1 MDECNMKP
9 LATKTRRRGTIL
21 LMIVGLLAML
31 FVVVSAYIV
40 LARFDRQALGFVRQG
55 TQVSRIIDSIH
66 DLLAAEIRGP
76 RTTPGASVT
85 GAAYVDTPA
94 YYDGA
99 VGTPGTKVRGAPW
112 LASPEPVRDPNGA
125 AWPEDY
131 SYPVVTGASG
141 KVSGKRGLTGL
152 MYDADG
158 PTGSPPMNVYVR
170 PGNPQN
176 AATLTPDTI
185 ANAREPFT
193 DADGDGIPDS
203 YFGSVSVL
211 TELANALVGRS
222 LRANTTPEALNWHQ
236 VNPDA
241 NRLAWQQFSELARY
255 TVAAK
260 IVSHGGMVQVSTP
273 TNDKRWNSE
282 FIGNM
287 FNWVKHPQDSGWLFP
302 RQYQEDRTQLLNM
315 WAQRGAV
322 EPFLRRR
329 GGLLAGTEGAVEQ
342 GVPPALWELQKRF
355 GRTFVPQYGL
365 ALKEDNWQR
374 FNLASLNEWNAWRRA
389 ATIDPVAYNA
399 NSNVRDAYVPRQLL
413 TTVNLSDELAREQGR
428 YVDPVDPNNSLEF
441 SPRYWNYQL
450 GTPPPPWLWPGIEP
464 GALKYYLGRIRGAF
478 DPVQKRFLTTGAS
491 NEIIRDLVSYF
502 CEMLAGHKD
511 FPDLDPNTPLTD
523 NERRLQQAYML
534 AVNTVAFAAPHG
546 INQQVDAV
554 WTLDLAGN
562 RYIGYAPQPFITQVV
577 AYNDPEDPNDPN
589 SPPRIALA
597 VELYVPHDSAVPHP
611 GSLANY
617 ALDLQYFGL
626 SIDDNFI
633 PGNPSAAALAQLAG
647 RTQGR
652 TFTWYSVHSGNNA
665 FFDSHNPNGK
675 FTTFS
680 VPYEADGQPIKVK
693 LWRQSFSLGWY
704 LVDEIEVETED
715 TGGVGLPRNEK
726 WYVNLR
732 RDTSWEP
739 YLGRWDQQQTGAP
752 ARWRMA
758 VAFQPDDPEYKQLHT
773 VVRGSSP
780 DPNIVLPPYQLGSG
794 IDDPFNTGMLEDRS
808 ADQLCAIGGHP
819 LGPAVPLYLMNAGAD
834 SWPTES
840 YAFIH
845 GTKRPASF
853 PTVGFMLFVPRLSH
867 MVTSG
872 GERKPMSRL
881 LRDLWKDRYSL
892 DPNNPTLLPL
902 PPADFGHMPIFDN
915 TQEVQSG
922 AKKVVGEFADT
933 GRIPWG
939 LLVFDYFTTLNP
951 NDANSD
957 GTEGD
962 RLDPYRVEGRININA
977 APWYVLAGLPL
988 LGPTSSGDLAL
999 SKFGEAAFWS
1009 IKSGGLV
1016 GTAAD
1021 PNNPAPRYPSG
1032 LVNGSNLTN
1041 GGWYRMRPWLAQSIA
1056 AYRDRVQ
1063 YATYVGA
1070 EPPLEMAY
1078 RRSDPYEPNAPYR
1091 PARYGPANEPV
1102 RGASDIS
1109 QNGDSRLWKRGFLSI
1124 GELANVMG
1132 FDASILPGA
1141 TWVAGGGDSNPVLG
1155 PYTIGVNQY
1164 HLGGDFMKAVSLLAL
1179 LDTQF
1184 LTTRSNTFTVYLTLT
1199 DRKDPQA
1206 SVRSQVTIDRSNLL
1220 PRLLPGYDSDNNGY
1234 PDTFITQEDSGLP
1247 ETVGQREV
1255 SYFNA
1260 RYDE

>member
-1 MDECNMKP
+1 MYGDAPGMDECNMKP

-55 TQVSRIIDSIH
+55 TQVSRIIDSIQ
-66 DLLAAEIRGP
+66 DVLAAEIRGP

-99 VGTPGTKVRGAPW
+99 VGAQGAEVRGAPW
-112 LASPEPVRDPNGA
+112 LASPEPVRDPNVGTS
-125 AWPEDY
+125 WPEDY
-131 SYPVVTGASG
+131 SYPVVTAASG
-141 KVSGKRGLTGL
+141 KVSGKRALTGL

-158 PTGSPPMNVYVR
+158 HTNSMDVYVR

-176 AATLTPDTI
+176 VASLTPDTI
-185 ANAREPFT
+185 ANARDVFT

-203 YFGSVSVL
+203 HFGAVSIL

-222 LRANTTPEALNWHQ
+222 LRADITPEALNWHQ
-236 VNPDA
+236 ANPDA

-260 IVSHGGMVQVSTP
+260 IVSHGGMVQVSSP
-273 TNDKRWNSE
+273 TQDKRWNTE
-282 FIGNM
+282 FLGNM
-287 FNWVKHPQDSGWLFP
+287 FNWVQPPDPSELLLPQQYLTDRRQLF
-302 RQYQEDRTQLLNM
+302 DM

-329 GGLLAGTEGAVEQ
+329 GGLLAGYDGDKQEN
-342 GVPPALWELQKRF
+342 VPPALWTLQQRF
-355 GRTFVPQYGL
+355 GETFVPKYGR
-365 ALKEDNWQR
+365 EDDWQR
-374 FNLASLNEWNAWRRA
+374 FNLASLNEWNAWRQA
-389 ATIDPVAYNA
+389 VTIDPVAYNDDPK
-399 NSNVRDAYVPRQLL
+399 VRERYVPRQLL
-413 TTVNLSDELAREQGR
+413 TTVNLSDELAREQGK
-428 YVDPVDPNNSLEF
+428 YLDPVDPNNSLEF

-450 GTPPPPWLWPGIEP
+450 GTPPAGLWPGIEP

-478 DPVQKRFLTTGAS
+478 DPVQKRFLANGTS
-491 NEIIRDLVSYF
+491 NEILRDLVSYF

-511 FPDLDPNTPLTD
+511 FPDLDPNTSLSD
-523 NERRLQQAYML
+523 DERRLRQAYML
-534 AVNTVAFAAPHG
+534 AVNTVAFAAPRG

-554 WTLDLAGN
+554 WIDDLQGN

-577 AYNDPEDPNDPN
+577 AYNNPDTDPGNPNPA
-589 SPPRIALA
+589 RVALA
-597 VELYVPHDSAVPHP
+597 VELYIPHDSAVPHSE
-611 GSLANY
+611 SLANY

-626 SIDDNFI
+626 SINDHFI
-633 PGNPSAAALAQLAG
+633 PGDPGAAALAQLAG
-647 RTQGR
+647 RTKGR

-665 FFDSHNPNGK
+665 FFDSYEPNGK

-680 VPYEADGQPIKVK
+680 VPYETDGQAIKVK

-715 TGGVGLPRNEK
+715 TGGVGLPRNEE

-739 YLGRWDQQQTGAP
+739 YLGRWEQEQAGAP

-773 VVRGSSP
+773 VVRNGSP
-780 DPNIVLPPYQLGSG
+780 DPNIVLPPHQLGSG
-794 IDDPFNTGMLEDRS
+794 IDDPFNTGIQEDRG
-808 ADQLCAIGGHP
+808 AHDLCAIGGYP

-834 SWPTES
+834 FWPSES
-840 YAFIH
+840 YANIH

-867 MVTSG
+867 MVTAG

-881 LRDLWKDRYSL
+881 LRDLWKDRNYSL
-892 DPNNPTLLPL
+892 NPVEGRL

-915 TQEVQSG
+915 TQDVHGG
-922 AKKVVGEFADT
+922 AKKVIGEFAGT

-957 GTEGD
+957 GREND
-962 RLDPYRVEGRININA
+962 ALDPYRVEGRININT

-988 LGPTSSGDLAL
+988 LGPSSSGDLAL

-1009 IKSGGLV
+1009 TKSGVLV
-1016 GTAAD
+1016 GPPAD
-1021 PNNPAPRYPSG
+1021 PNNPAPRYPWA
-1032 LVNGSNLTN
+1032 LLDGSALTN
-1041 GGWYRMRPWLAQSIA
+1041 GGWYRMSRWLAQSIA

-1063 YATYVGA
+1063 YADNVTGKNPLPFA
-1070 EPPLEMAY
+1070 ESFSRTGY
-1078 RRSDPYEPNAPYR
+1078 RMVAGGNSDPY
-1091 PARYGPANEPV
+1091 GPI
-1102 RGASDIS
+1102 RGA
-1109 QNGDSRLWKRGFLSI
+1109 GDDVLTPSTSATWKRGFLTV

-1132 FDASILPGA
+1132 FDGSTYGIG
-1141 TWVAGGGDSNPVLG
+1141 TENPVLG
-1155 PYTIGVNQY
+1155 GYRGDPSVQ
-1164 HLGGDFMKAVSLLAL
+1164 LGGDFMKAVSLLAL

-1199 DRKDPQA
+1199 DRQDPQA

-1220 PRLLPGYDSDNNGY
+1220 PRLLPGYDSDRNGY
-1234 PDTFITQEDSGLP
+1234 PDTFVTQEDSGLP

>member
-1 MDECNMKP
+1 MKP

-66 DLLAAEIRGP
+66 DVLAAEIRGP

-94 YYDGA
+94 YYDGDPNLP
-99 VGTPGTKVRGAPW
+99 TTKVRGAPW
-112 LASPEPVRDPNGA
+112 LASPEPVRTPGADPNLPA
-125 AWPEDY
+125 
-131 SYPVVTGASG
+131 SFQYPVVTGASG
-141 KVSGKRGLTGL
+141 KASGKRPLTGL
-152 MYDADG
+152 MWNAFDASSGEGVD
-158 PTGSPPMNVYVR
+158 VR
-170 PGNPQN
+170 PGNAQN
-176 AATLTPDTI
+176 AVTLTPDTI

-222 LRANTTPEALNWHQ
+222 VRANITPEALNWHQ

-260 IVSHGGMVQVSTP
+260 IVSHGGMVQVSAP
-273 TNDKRWNSE
+273 TNTKRWNSE
-282 FIGNM
+282 FLGNM
-287 FNWVKHPQDSGWLFP
+287 FNWVKHPQDFGWLLP
-302 RQYQEDRTQLLNM
+302 QQYPADRTQLFDM

-329 GGLLAGTEGAVEQ
+329 GGLLAGSEGDVEQ
-342 GVPPALWELQKRF
+342 GVPPALWTLQQRF
-355 GRTFVPQYGL
+355 GKTFVPQYGR
-365 ALKEDNWQR
+365 EDDWQR
-374 FNLASLNEWNAWRRA
+374 FNLASLTEWNAWRRA
-389 ATIDPVAYNA
+389 ATIDPVAFNA
-399 NSNVRDAYVPRQLL
+399 NASVRNQYMPRQLL
-413 TTVNLSDELAREQGR
+413 TTVNLSDELAREQGK

-450 GTPPPPWLWPGIEP
+450 ATPPASLWPGIEP

-502 CEMLAGHKD
+502 CEMLAGYKD

-534 AVNTVAFAAPHG
+534 AVNTVAFAAPRG
-546 INQQVDAV
+546 DNQYVDAV
-554 WTLDLAGN
+554 WIDDLRGN

-577 AYNDPEDPNDPN
+577 AYNDPDPDPNAANPA
-589 SPPRIALA
+589 RVALA
-597 VELYVPHDSAVPHP
+597 VELYIPHDTVEAYSGGSAKW
-611 GSLANY
+611 

-626 SIDDNFI
+626 SINDNFV
-633 PGNPSAAALAQLAG
+633 GGGYTNTLAPLSG
-647 RTQGR
+647 RAEGR
-652 TFTWYSVHSGNNA
+652 TFRWYSVHSGNNA
-665 FFDSHNPNGK
+665 FFDSHSPNGK
-675 FTTFS
+675 FTTLS
-680 VPYEADGQPIKVK
+680 VPYVSDGQAIKVK

-704 LVDEIEVETED
+704 LVDEMEVKTED
-715 TGGVGLPRNEK
+715 LTGKLPVGEE
-726 WYVNLR
+726 WYVNVR

-739 YLGRWDQQQTGAP
+739 YLGRWEQTGAP

-758 VAFQPDDPEYKQLHT
+758 VAFRPGDPNNPNEPDDPEYKALHT
-773 VVRGSSP
+773 AWRGVPP
-780 DPNIVLPPYQLGSG
+780 DPNIVLPQLGSG
-794 IDDPFNTGMLEDRS
+794 IDDPFGAGL
-808 ADQLCAIGGHP
+808 ADSGSHELCAIGGHP
-819 LGPAVPLYLMNAGAD
+819 LGPAVPLYLMNAGAER
-834 SWPTES
+834 WPDPGVS
-840 YAFIH
+840 FASVH
-845 GTKRPASF
+845 GTRRPASF

-881 LRDLWKDRYSL
+881 LRDLWHASHGGLGYSL
-892 DPNNPTLLPL
+892 NPADGRL
-902 PPADFGHMPIFDN
+902 PPVDFGHMPIFDN
-915 TQEVQSG
+915 TQNVQSG
-922 AKKVVGEFADT
+922 AQKVVGEFADT

-957 GTEGD
+957 GRED
-962 RLDPYRVEGRININA
+962 DPLDQYRVEGRININA

-988 LGPTSSGDLAL
+988 LGPSSSGDLAL

-1016 GTAAD
+1016 GTPAD
-1021 PNNPAPRYPSG
+1021 PNNPLPRYPSG
-1032 LVNGSNLTN
+1032 LVYGSNLTN

-1056 AYRDRVQ
+1056 AYRDRVP
-1063 YATYVGA
+1063 YANYVSA

-1078 RRSDPYEPNAPYR
+1078 CRSDPSVPNAPYR
-1091 PARYGPANEPV
+1091 PARYGPANEPM
-1102 RGASDIS
+1102 RGAADIS
-1109 QNGDSRLWKRGFLSI
+1109 QNADSRLWKRGFLSV

-1132 FDASILPGA
+1132 FDAAVLPGT
-1141 TWVAGGGDSNPVLG
+1141 TWVSGDGEHNRVLG
-1155 PYTIGVNQY
+1155 PYFDGTQY
-1164 HLGGDFMKAVSLLAL
+1164 YELGGDFMKAVSLLAL

-1199 DRKDPQA
+1199 DRQDPQA

-1220 PRLLPGYDSDNNGY
+1220 PRLLRAYDSDNNGY
-1234 PDTFITQEDSGLP
+1234 LDTFITQEDSGLP

>member
-9 LATKTRRRGTIL
+9 SATKSRRRGTIL

-66 DLLAAEIRGP
+66 DVLAAEIRGP

-94 YYDGA
+94 YYDGT
-99 VGTPGTKVRGAPW
+99 VGAPGTKVRGAPW
-112 LASPEPVRDPNGA
+112 LASPEPVRDPNGST
-125 AWPEDY
+125 WPEDY

-141 KVSGKRGLTGL
+141 NVSGKRALTGL
-152 MYDADG
+152 MWDASDAVAG
-158 PTGSPPMNVYVR
+158 EGVAVR
-170 PGNPQN
+170 PGDPNYL
-176 AATLTPDTI
+176 ASMTAWPDTI
-185 ANAREPFT
+185 ANAREPFM
-193 DADGDGIPDS
+193 DADGDGIADS

-222 LRANTTPEALNWHQ
+222 LRANITPEALNWHEA
-236 VNPDA
+236 NPDA

-260 IVSHGGMVQVSTP
+260 IVSHGGMVQVSSP
-273 TNDKRWNSE
+273 TDGFRWNNE
-282 FIGNM
+282 FLGNM
-287 FNWVKHPQDSGWLFP
+287 FNWVAYPGEGPLAPRYNATHRTWLF
-302 RQYQEDRTQLLNM
+302 DM

-329 GGLLAGTEGAVEQ
+329 GGLLAGYDGTTDR
-342 GVPPALWELQKRF
+342 GVPPALWTLQNNF
-355 GRTFVPQYGL
+355 PFTFIPQYGFL
-365 ALKEDNWQR
+365 PQYGTKEDNWQR
-374 FNLASLNEWNAWRRA
+374 FNLASLNEWSAWRRA
-389 ATIDPVAYNA
+389 ATIDPVDYNT
-399 NSNVRDAYVPRQLL
+399 NPNVRRRWVPRQVL
-413 TTVNLSDELAREQGR
+413 TTVNNSDELAREQGK
-428 YVDPVDPNNSLEF
+428 YVNPVDPNNSLEF
-441 SPRYWNYQL
+441 SPRYWDYRL
-450 GTPPPPWLWPGIEP
+450 GTPPAWLWPGIEP

-478 DPVQKRFLTTGAS
+478 DPVQMRFLTTGTS
-491 NEIIRDLVSYF
+491 NEILRDMVSYF

-511 FPDLDPNTPLTD
+511 FPDLDPNTPLSD

-546 INQQVDAV
+546 ANQQVDAV
-554 WTLDLAGN
+554 WTDDLLGN

-577 AYNDPEDPNDPN
+577 AYNAPDTDPNNPN
-589 SPPRIALA
+589 PARVALA
-597 VELYVPHDSAVPHP
+597 VELYIPHDSAVPHP
-611 GSLANY
+611 ESLANY

-626 SIDDNFI
+626 SINDNFI
-633 PGNPSAAALAQLAG
+633 PGNQSAAALAQLAG
-647 RTQGR
+647 RTKGR

-665 FFDSHNPNGK
+665 FFDWHNPNGK

-680 VPYEADGQPIKVK
+680 VPYEADGQAIKVK

-715 TGGVGLPRNEK
+715 PGGVGLPRNEQ

-739 YLGRWDQQQTGAP
+739 YLGRWEQQQTGAP

-758 VAFQPDDPEYKQLHT
+758 VGFQPEDPEYKQLHT

-780 DPNIVLPPYQLGSG
+780 DPIIVQLRSG
-794 IDDPFNTGMLEDRS
+794 IDDPFPAFSGGIQKDWGS
-808 ADQLCAIGGHP
+808 HDLCAIGGYP
-819 LGPAVPLYLMNAGAD
+819 LGPAVPLHLMNAGAD
-834 SWPTES
+834 FWPTES
-840 YAFIH
+840 YANIH

-881 LRDLWKDRYSL
+881 LRDSWKDRYSL

-902 PPADFGHMPIFDN
+902 PPVDFGHMPIFDN
-915 TQEVQSG
+915 TQDVHAG
-922 AKKVVGEFADT
+922 AQKVVGEFADT

-951 NDANSD
+951 NDADSN

-988 LGPTSSGDLAL
+988 LGPDRDDNLGISQDAS
-999 SKFGEAAFWS
+999 AAFWS
-1009 IKSGGLV
+1009 KKSGGLV
-1016 GTAAD
+1016 GRGAD
-1021 PNNPAPRYPSG
+1021 GIDRYPSSVLYRG
-1032 LVNGSNLTN
+1032 DVNN
-1041 GGWYRMRPWLAQSIA
+1041 GQWYRLGPWLAQSIA

-1063 YATYVGA
+1063 YVNVNAD
-1070 EPPLEMAY
+1070 PPLAGAFY
-1078 RRSDPYEPNAPYR
+1078 RSGYR
-1091 PARYGPANEPV
+1091 PGETSAIPRYGLIRGYGQLGGGVPV
-1102 RGASDIS
+1102 PSE
-1109 QNGDSRLWKRGFLSI
+1109 QWKRGLLTV

-1132 FDASILPGA
+1132 FDSSVLPGD
-1141 TWVAGGGDSNPVLG
+1141 TWPMGLGAEYNPVLG
-1155 PYTIGVNQY
+1155 PYTVGANYYQ
-1164 HLGGDFMKAVSLLAL
+1164 LGGDFMKAVSLLAL

-1199 DRKDPQA
+1199 DRQDPQA

-1220 PRLLPGYDSDNNGY
+1220 PRLLPGYDSDRNGY

>member
-55 TQVSRIIDSIH
+55 TQVSRIIDSVH

-94 YYDGA
+94 YSESS
-99 VGTPGTKVRGAPW
+99 GTKVYGAPW
-112 LASPEPVRDPNGA
+112 LASPEPVRDPNVST

-131 SYPVVTGASG
+131 SYPVVTAASG
-141 KVSGKRGLTGL
+141 KASGKRSLTGL
-152 MYDADG
+152 MWNAFDASSG
-158 PTGSPPMNVYVR
+158 EGVYVR
-170 PGNPQN
+170 PGNAQN

-185 ANAREPFT
+185 ANAREVFA

-222 LRANTTPEALNWHQ
+222 LRANDITPESLNW
-236 VNPDA
+236 NNA
-241 NRLAWQQFSELARY
+241 NDPKLLAWLQFSELARY

-282 FIGNM
+282 FLGNM
-287 FNWVKHPQDSGWLFP
+287 FNWVKHPQDSGWLSP

-329 GGLLAGTEGAVEQ
+329 GGLLAGYDGATDT

-355 GRTFVPQYGL
+355 GRTFVPQYG

-374 FNLASLNEWNAWRRA
+374 FSLASLNEWNAWLRA
-389 ATIDPVAYNA
+389 ATVDPLMF
-399 NSNVRDAYVPRQLL
+399 NSYFGGGGSDPREMYAPRQLL
-413 TTVNLSDELAREQGR
+413 TTVNLSDELAREQGK

-450 GTPPPPWLWPGIEP
+450 ATPPPGLWPGIEP
-464 GALKYYLGRIRGAF
+464 GELKYYLGQISGAF

-491 NEIIRDLVSYF
+491 NEIIRDLVSHF

-554 WTLDLAGN
+554 WALDLAGN

-577 AYNDPEDPNDPN
+577 AYNDPDTDPNAANPA
-589 SPPRIALA
+589 RVALA
-597 VELYVPHDSAVPHP
+597 VELYIPHDSAVPHP
-611 GSLANY
+611 ESLANY

-626 SIDDNFI
+626 SINDNFI

-652 TFTWYSVHSGNNA
+652 TFTWYSIHSGNNA

-680 VPYEADGQPIKVK
+680 VPYEADGQAIKVR

-715 TGGVGLPRNEK
+715 TVGALPRNEE

-794 IDDPFNTGMLEDRS
+794 IDDPFNTGMQEDRGS
-808 ADQLCAIGGHP
+808 HDLCAIGGYP
-819 LGPAVPLYLMNAGAD
+819 LGPAVPLYLMNAGVD
-834 SWPTES
+834 SWPTEP

-902 PPADFGHMPIFDN
+902 PPVDFGHMPIFDN

-922 AKKVVGEFADT
+922 AQKVVGEFTDT

-988 LGPTSSGDLAL
+988 LGPTSSRDLAL

-1016 GTAAD
+1016 GTPAD

-1032 LVNGSNLTN
+1032 LVYGSGLTN

-1063 YATYVGA
+1063 YADNVTGNNPLPFA
-1070 EPPLEMAY
+1070 ESYY
-1078 RRSDPYEPNAPYR
+1078 RTLYRIVNSGNSDPY
-1091 PARYGPANEPV
+1091 GPI
-1102 RGASDIS
+1102 RGA
-1109 QNGDSRLWKRGFLSI
+1109 GDDVLNPNTSATWKRGFLTV

-1132 FDASILPGA
+1132 FDGSTSGI
-1141 TWVAGGGDSNPVLG
+1141 SSENPVLG
-1155 PYTIGVNQY
+1155 GYRGDPSAQ
-1164 HLGGDFMKAVSLLAL
+1164 LGGDFMKAVSLLAL

-1199 DRKDPQA
+1199 DRQDPQA